1 MRSAYDLVLVDC
13 ASPAIAPVVTPI
25 IRDFDGVIV
34 VVRRDRETRAA
45 VQKLREQI
53 CLLGGTITGNL
64 FTFAQPRRDAPSAR
78 VIPGVS

>member
-1 MRSAYDLVLVDC
+1 
-13 ASPAIAPVVTPI
+13 VVTPI
-25 IRDFDGVIV
+25 IRDSDGVIV

-53 CLLGGTITGNL
+53 CPARRHDYRNL

-78 VIPGVS
+78 

>member
-1 MRSAYDLVLVDC
+1 
-13 ASPAIAPVVTPI
+13 VVTPI
-25 IRDFDGVIV
+25 IRDSDIV

-53 CLLGGTITGNL
+53 CLPGGTITGNL

-78 VIPGVS
+78 